1 MKKSGI
7 LFLALAT
14 LVSIFSA
21 QIVSA
26 ADMATTPADEL
37 AAVKAAIEKMAP
49 GNKIDRIQATS
60 IPSIYEVM
68 MGAEVVY
75 ISKDGRYMLQGD
87 LIDINAKKNLTEDQ
101 RAKGRIK
108 LLSAVKPSDMIIFSP
123 KTPKHVVAV
132 FTDIDCPYCRKMHD
146 EIAAY
151 NRLGIEI
158 RYLAFPRAG
167 LNTES
172 YNKMV
177 AVFCAPDR
185 KAAMTAAKANK
196 PVPAKTCVN
205 PVEAHMRLVS
215 ELGLT
220 GTPTLILKD
229 GSIIP
234 GYVPAER
241 LAAALNEKFKL

>member
-7 LFLALAT
+7 LFLAWAT

-49 GNKIDRIQATS
+49 GNKVDRIQATS

-108 LLSAVKPSDMIIFSP
+108 LISAVKPSDMIIFAP
-123 KTPKHVVAV
+123 KAPKHVVTV
-132 FTDIDCPYCRKMHD
+132 FTDIDCPYCRKMHE

-167 LNTES
+167 VNTES

-185 KAAMTAAKANK
+185 KAALTAAKANK
-196 PVPAKTCVN
+196 PVPAKTCAN
-205 PVEAHMRLVS
+205 PVDAHMRLVS

-241 LAAALNEKFKL
+241 LAAALDEKFKL

>member
-7 LFLALAT
+7 LFLAWAT

-158 RYLAFPRAG
+158 RYLAFPRSG
-167 LNTES
+167 INTES

>member
-7 LFLALAT
+7 LFLAWAT